1 MKIAIIGATG
11 QVGSRIL
18 AEALRRGHTVT
29 AIARGAARK
38 AAAAGVTAVS
48 LDITDSAALARALA
62 GNDAVVSA
70 VRFIS
75 TPPEVLIKPIKAAGV
90 KRWFIVGGAGSLE
103 VAPGKALV
111 DAPGFPELY
120 KAEASAGRDFLNAIR
135 GEQELE
141 WTFLSPSAVLAP
153 GTRTGK
159 FRVGADQLLTAPNG
173 DSSISI
179 EDYAIAVIDELENP
193 RHIRQRFTVGY

>member
-75 TPPEVLIKPIKAAGV
+75 TPPEVLIRPIKAAGV